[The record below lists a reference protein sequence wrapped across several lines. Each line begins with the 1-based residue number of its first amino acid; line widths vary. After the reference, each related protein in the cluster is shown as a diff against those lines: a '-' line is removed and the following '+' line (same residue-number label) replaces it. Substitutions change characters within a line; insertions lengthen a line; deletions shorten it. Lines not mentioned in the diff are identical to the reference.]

1 MGTLEIEVKT
11 PDAYG
16 LRPLCLRVRDR
27 IGGALRSVAAVLVV
41 LALASTSAA
50 HHSPAVFDLR
60 REVTLTGVITAF
72 QFRNPHLFI
81 HLEVTDATDLEGEW
95 EVEAQSPRIM
105 TLYGWSS
112 TSLAPGD
119 RVVVVVNPPQQ
130 RGKRLALGRSV
141 LKSDGTTLCIPWER
155 QEIRKALRD
164 EQESRR

>member
-1 MGTLEIEVKT
+1 M
-11 PDAYG
+11 
-16 LRPLCLRVRDR
+16 RLRVRDR
-27 IGGALRSVAAVLVV
+27 MGRALGSVAAVLVL

-50 HHSPAVFDLR
+50 HHGPAVFDLR
-60 REVTLTGVITAF
+60 KEVTLTGMITAF

-81 HLEVTDATDLEGEW
+81 HLEVTDPTGLEGEW

-112 TSLAPGD
+112 TSLARGD

-130 RGKRLALGRSV
+130 RGKRLALGRLV
-141 LKSDGTTLCIPWER
+141 LKSDGTTLRIPWER

>member
-1 MGTLEIEVKT
+1 MGR
-11 PDAYG
+11 A
-16 LRPLCLRVRDR
+16 R
-27 IGGALRSVAAVLVV
+27 RSAAAVVV
-41 LALASTSAA
+41 ALALASPSAA

-60 REVTLTGVITAF
+60 TEVTLTGVITAF

-81 HLEVTDATDLEGEW
+81 HVEVTDGSDLEGEW

-112 TSLAPGD
+112 KSLARGE

-141 LKSDGTTLCIPWER
+141 LKSDGTTLRIPWER

-164 EQESRR
+164 GQESRR

>member
-1 MGTLEIEVKT
+1 MG
-11 PDAYG
+11 
-16 LRPLCLRVRDR
+16 R
-27 IGGALRSVAAVLVV
+27 ALRSVAAVVA
-41 LALASTSAA
+41 ALTFASTAAA
-50 HHSPAVFDLR
+50 HHSPSVFDLR
-60 REVTLTGVITAF
+60 KEVTLTGVITSY

-81 HLEVTDATDLEGEW
+81 HLEVTHGTDLEGEW

-112 TSLAPGD
+112 KSLARGD

-141 LKSDGTTLCIPWER
+141 VKSDGTTLRIPWEPK
-155 QEIRKALRD
+155 EIRKALRD